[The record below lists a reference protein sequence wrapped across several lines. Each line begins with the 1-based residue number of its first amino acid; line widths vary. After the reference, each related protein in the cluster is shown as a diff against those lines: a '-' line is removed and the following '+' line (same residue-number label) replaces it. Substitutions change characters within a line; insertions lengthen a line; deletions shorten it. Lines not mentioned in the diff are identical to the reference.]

1 MIAEN
6 YNKIQDRIFQ
16 TCEKVGRNP
25 KEVKLLPVSKVHP
38 ISTLQEAID
47 VGIKVFGESKVQE
60 AEQKINFFVKEIEWH
75 LIGHLQTNKAKKAV
89 ELFDFIHSVDSF
101 KLAKEL
107 NKHSMKLGKKTNIF
121 LQVNTSREESKS
133 GVLVENLEELA
144 TKVSS
149 LEFLRVNGLMTI
161 GEFSQDEK
169 VVRNCFVTLRNALER
184 LNSAKIF
191 TEPLAELSM
200 GMSND
205 FEIAIEEGATIIRVG
220 TSIFGQRNYTN

>member
-16 TCEKVGRNP
+16 ACQRAGRNP
-25 KEVKLLPVSKVHP
+25 QKVKLLPVSKVHP
-38 ISTLQEAID
+38 ISTLQEAVD
-47 VGIKVFGESKVQE
+47 AGIVVFGESKVQE
-60 AEQKINFFVKEIEWH
+60 AEQKIKFFGKEIEWH
-75 LIGHLQTNKAKKAV
+75 LIGHLQSNKAKKAV

-107 NKHSMKLGKKTNIF
+107 NRHSKNLDKKTNIF
-121 LQVNTSREESKS
+121 LQVNTSLEESKS
-133 GVLVENLEELA
+133 GVLVDGLVEFAEQVR
-144 TKVSS
+144 T
-149 LEFLRVNGLMTI
+149 LEFLNVKGLMTI
-161 GEFSQDEK
+161 GKFSQDEK

-184 LNSAKIF
+184 LNLTNIF
-191 TEPLAELSM
+191 TETLTELSM

-205 FEIAIEEGATIIRVG
+205 FEIAIEEGATLVRVG